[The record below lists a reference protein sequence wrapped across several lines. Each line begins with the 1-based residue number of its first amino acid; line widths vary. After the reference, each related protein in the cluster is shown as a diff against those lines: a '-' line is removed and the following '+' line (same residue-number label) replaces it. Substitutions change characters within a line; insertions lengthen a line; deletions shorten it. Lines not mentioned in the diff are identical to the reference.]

1 MWTRRFLLNSSSWFY
16 DDIIFQDAK
25 LNEVDSGTELDSQ
38 AEDEVEEI
46 GSVENVE
53 KDETEKKEDWFWFI
67 FHKPASSLL
76 YKRFFLINC
85 ILTNDVTCFHLSTV
99 SDHIIIVK

>member
-1 MWTRRFLLNSSSWFY
+1 MSECIQSVDPAFLTKQQFLFY
-16 DDIIFQDAK
+16 DDINFQDAK

-53 KDETEKKEDWFWFI
+53 KDETEKKED
-67 FHKPASSLL
+67 
-76 YKRFFLINC
+76 
-85 ILTNDVTCFHLSTV
+85 
-99 SDHIIIVK
+99 

>member
-1 MWTRRFLLNSSSWFY
+1 MTLNPKPTAYAVNEYRLCFHKVMWTRRFLLNSSSWFY

-53 KDETEKKEDWFWFI
+53 KDETEKKEDWFWF
-67 FHKPASSLL
+67 
-76 YKRFFLINC
+76 
-85 ILTNDVTCFHLSTV
+85 LS
-99 SDHIIIVK
+99 

>member
-1 MWTRRFLLNSSSWFY
+1 MYPQINLPQTLSNLFHS
-16 DDIIFQDAK
+16 QDAK

-53 KDETEKKEDWFWFI
+53 KDETEKKED
-67 FHKPASSLL
+67 
-76 YKRFFLINC
+76 
-85 ILTNDVTCFHLSTV
+85 
-99 SDHIIIVK
+99 